1 MYNPRNYHCK
11 ACGKSFT
18 VSDGVIRLPSSGV
31 ECPYCGSN
39 KTSEYRGSLI
49 KSVKSLFG
57 WKSNR

>member
-1 MYNPRNYHCK
+1 MFNLRSYHCK

-18 VSDGVIRLPSSGV
+18 KSDGVIRLPSSGV
-31 ECPYCGSN
+31 KCPYCGSN
-39 KTSEYRGSLI
+39 QTSECHGSLI